1 MLLLDVNVVLAIQRA
16 DHPHHL
22 SIRRWFERLLTSYEP
37 FSVPTVVWTSF
48 LRVTTNRRIFEVPT
62 PFDDAFEFMDSVC
75 AQPGHLLLTP
85 GLRHL
90 ELVRRLCLEAD
101 AVGDLVPDAVIAAVA
116 LEHSC
121 TVATLDRDFA
131 RFSSVQHL
139 RPGQNGLS
147 V

>member
-16 DHPHHL
+16 DHPQHRA
-22 SIRRWFERLLTSYEP
+22 IRPWFEQLLTTDEP

-48 LRVTTNRRIFEVPT
+48 LRLTTNRRIFEVPT
-62 PFDDAFEFMDSVC
+62 PLYDAFDFLDAVC
-75 AQPGHLLLTP
+75 AQPRHLLLAP
-85 GLRHL
+85 GVRHL
-90 ELVRRLCLEAD
+90 ELVRRMCLEAD

-131 RFSSVQHL
+131 RFSSVRHL
-139 RPGQNGLS
+139 RPGTE
-147 V
+147 

>member
-1 MLLLDVNVVLAIQRA
+1 MLLLDVNIVLAIQRA

-22 SIRRWFERLLTSYEP
+22 SVRPWFERLLIGDEP

-48 LRVTTNRRIFEVPT
+48 LRLTTNRRIFEVPT
-62 PFDDAFEFMDSVC
+62 PLVDAFEFLDAVC
-75 AQPGHLLLTP
+75 AQPRHLLISP

-90 ELVRRLCLEAD
+90 ELVRRLCVEAD
-101 AVGDLVPDAVIAAVA
+101 AVGDLVPDAVVAAVA

-131 RFSSVQHL
+131 RFNSVQHR
-139 RPGQNGLS
+139 RPS
-147 V
+147 